1 MNYTKDTQLNTIANT
16 QTIAK
21 RTIQE
26 IENMVKTFTLGA
38 FVEENKKTGELELKT
53 QSLSTICGT
62 SAGAIANQIKAR
74 KGDIFAKLGNFFE
87 TWTKN
92 GNNTANQIADAV
104 KNEKIQMA
112 KNMLTAKMKVEQ
124 ITTIT
129 GLTSEE
135 VKTLKDE
142 VDTENVK

>member
-1 MNYTKDTQLNTIANT
+1 MNYTKDTQLNTIPNAQN
-16 QTIAK
+16 IAK
-21 RTIQE
+21 RTIND

-74 KGDIFAKLGNFFE
+74 KGDIFAKLGDFFA

-92 GNNTANQIADAV
+92 GNNAVNQIANAV

-112 KNMLTAKMKVEQ
+112 KNMLNAKMKVEQ
-124 ITTIT
+124 IATIT
-129 GLTSEE
+129 GLTI
-135 VKTLKDE
+135 DE
-142 VDTENVK
+142 INALNA

>member
-1 MNYTKDTQLNTIANT
+1 MNYTKETQLNTIANA
-16 QTIAK
+16 QNIAK
-21 RTIQE
+21 RTISD
-26 IENMVKTFTLGA
+26 IENMLKTFTLGA

-74 KGDIFAKLGNFFE
+74 KGDIFAKLGDFFA

-92 GNNTANQIADAV
+92 GNGTANQIATAV

-112 KNMLTAKMKVEQ
+112 KNMLSAKMKAEQ
-124 ITTIT
+124 IATIT
-129 GLTSEE
+129 GLTIEE
-135 VKTLKDE
+135 INAL
-142 VDTENVK
+142 NA